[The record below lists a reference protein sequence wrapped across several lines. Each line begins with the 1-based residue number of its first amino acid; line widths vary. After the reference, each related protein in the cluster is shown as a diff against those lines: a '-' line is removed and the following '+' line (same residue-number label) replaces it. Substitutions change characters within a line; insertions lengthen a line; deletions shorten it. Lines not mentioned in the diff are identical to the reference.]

1 MGDLQ
6 AIGEAI
12 LARLEAK
19 HAQREAMLALSRS
32 VVQHAA
38 RAIRAIHRGEW
49 SEAEAEAAAAGRLL
63 AEMHAASTAHPD
75 LASAGYML
83 DAQKEL
89 AEAHLTGALVRGTE
103 LPSPADLGVDDAAWL
118 NGLGEA
124 GGELR
129 RAALDAIRRDDT
141 AAAEAILE
149 RMQDIY
155 AFLTTVDFPA
165 VITRNIKQ
173 TNDMVRGVTERTR
186 GDLTLVMR
194 QERLQAALDRF
205 EARAGAAGIP
215 IEGDDVSR

>member
-49 SEAEAEAAAAGRLL
+49 SEAEAEAEAAGRLL

-89 AEAHLTGALVRGTE
+89 AEAHLTRALVRGTE

>member
-89 AEAHLTGALVRGTE
+89 AEAHLTRALVRGTE